1 MADNNNFQEF
11 SEKDAVK
18 FVRQKVNSALSAAL
32 TDDDI
37 LDIVE
42 ASYDFYD
49 KGGFLDFSDLDSDVD
64 ADELAEYVMANI
76 DAEVSKADVLEVL
89 KAEDEYEDSLND
101 F

>member
-1 MADNNNFQEF
+1 MADDNNFREF

-18 FVRQKVNSALSAAL
+18 YIRQKINSALSAAL

-37 LDIVE
+37 LDIVD

-49 KGGFLDFSDLDSDVD
+49 KEGFLDFSDFDSAVD
-64 ADELAEYVMANI
+64 ADELAEYVAANT
-76 DAEVSKADVLEVL
+76 DAGIAKADVLEVL

>member
-1 MADNNNFQEF
+1 MADDNNFREF

-18 FVRQKVNSALSAAL
+18 FIRQKINSALSAAL

-37 LDIVE
+37 LDIVD

-49 KGGFLDFSDLDSDVD
+49 KEGFLDFSDFDSEVD
-64 ADELAEYVMANI
+64 ADELAEYVAANT
-76 DAEVSKADVLEVL
+76 DAGIAKADVLEVL

>member
-1 MADNNNFQEF
+1 MADDNNFREF
-11 SEKDAVK
+11 LEKDAVK
-18 FVRQKVNSALSAAL
+18 FIRQKINSALSAAL

-37 LDIVE
+37 LDIVD

-49 KGGFLDFSDLDSDVD
+49 KEGFLDFSDFDSEVD
-64 ADELAEYVMANI
+64 ADELAEYVAANT
-76 DAEVSKADVLEVL
+76 DAGIAKADVLEVL